1 MEPIPHSI
9 DALLFD
15 IGGVVVRIDF
25 NRAFARWAEH
35 ARCDPALLRK
45 NFSHDLPYQ
54 RHERGEIDAASY
66 FVNLRGALGID
77 LDDARLAEGWNAI
90 FIEEMP
96 GIADLLTRLAPR
108 IPLYAFANT
117 NHTHWTHFLKQF
129 APALACFRTV
139 FTSCDMGLRKPEAA
153 AFAHIVKEIGVPAS
167 RILFF
172 DDTLENV
179 EGARA
184 CGLQA
189 VHVTSDETVKETLAG
204 LQL

>member
-1 MEPIPHSI
+1 MTFRSV

-25 NRAFARWAEH
+25 GRVFARWAEH
-35 ARCDPALLRK
+35 AGCDAALLREK
-45 NFSHDLPYQ
+45 FSHDEPYQ
-54 RHERGEIDAASY
+54 RHERGEIDAVAYFAS
-66 FVNLRGALGID
+66 LRGSLGID
-77 LDDARLAEGWNAI
+77 LDDARLRDGWNTI
-90 FIEEMP
+90 FVEEMP
-96 GIADLLTRLAPR
+96 GIAALLARLAPQ
-108 IPLYAFANT
+108 IPLYAFGNT
-117 NHTHWTHFLKQF
+117 NRTHWTQFLEQF
-129 APALACFRTV
+129 APAVRQFRTV
-139 FTSCDMGLRKPEAA
+139 FASYEMGLRKPEPA

-189 VHVTSDETVKETLAG
+189 VHVTSDETVRDTVAG
-204 LQL
+204 LGL

>member
-45 NFSHDLPYQ
+45 KFSHDLPYQ